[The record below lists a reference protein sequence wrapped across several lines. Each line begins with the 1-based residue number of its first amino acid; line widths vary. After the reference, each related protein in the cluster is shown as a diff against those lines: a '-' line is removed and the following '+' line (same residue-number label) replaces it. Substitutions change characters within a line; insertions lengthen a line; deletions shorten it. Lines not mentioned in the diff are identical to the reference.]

1 MRMKR
6 STTSIVRGNL
16 FKLALQKK
24 QPPTGDGEIE
34 TRNAEISA
42 ARRRLL
48 RYVGIPLLALA
59 IVLSAVLL
67 FPREQRLEPDVGEY
81 LLAIPAEN
89 ALLERIEVGD
99 VVQFYTEDGQIPSM
113 RYVMVASISDGS
125 LTVLVDETQLQ
136 DYLRQSAR
144 SGIAVIPVVRD
155 NAEAAAQALAQ
166 QRQWNSPEISLVL
179 SGTDCTLEVGQSIR
193 LLADVSV
200 TPEDATRPALCWS
213 SSDETVVKVEQ
224 DGALT
229 AVGVGTAT
237 VSASCGNASASCRVT
252 VLVCAEAMYF
262 DAESYGMTVG
272 STLQLPL
279 ALQPENATETICWES
294 SDETVATVDASGVV
308 AARAGGSVTI
318 TATGARTSASC
329 TINVS
334 VPADSIVLNSTDL
347 QLAVGAAG
355 QLVAVVMPE
364 NTSDKTVAWTSSDEA
379 VATVGQD
386 GVIHALA
393 AGTATVTAICGD
405 ATASCT
411 VTVAPAP

>member
-24 QPPTGDGEIE
+24 QPPNGDGEIE

-67 FPREQRLEPDVGEY
+67 FPREQRLEPTEQEY
-81 LLAIPAEN
+81 LLAVPAEN
-89 ALLERIEVGD
+89 ALLERIEAGD

-113 RYVMVASISDGS
+113 RYVMVASTADGS
-125 LTVLVDETQLQ
+125 LTVLVDEMQLQ

-144 SGIAVIPVVRD
+144 GGIAVVPVVHD
-155 NAEAAAQALAQ
+155 NAEAAAQAIAQ
-166 QRQWNSPEISLVL
+166 QRQWNSPEISLAL
-179 SGTDCTLEVGQSIR
+179 SDTDCTLEVGQSMR
-193 LLADVSV
+193 LESDMSV
-200 TPEDATRPALCWS
+200 VPENATRPALCWA
-213 SSDETVVKVEQ
+213 SSDETVVTVEQ
-224 DGALT
+224 DGTLT
-229 AVGVGTAT
+229 AVGAGTAT
-237 VSASCGNASASCRVT
+237 VSAVCGNASASCRVT
-252 VLVCAEAMYF
+252 VLICAETMCF
-262 DAESYGMTVG
+262 DAEAYSMTVG
-272 STLQLPL
+272 GALQLPI
-279 ALQPENATETICWES
+279 ALQPENATETIHWES
-294 SDETVATVDASGVV
+294 SDETVATVDAGGVV
-308 AARAGGSVTI
+308 TAHAGGSVTI

-329 TINVS
+329 TVNVS
-334 VPADSIVLNSTDL
+334 VPADSIVLNSTEL
-347 QLAVGAAG
+347 QLTVGAAG

-364 NTSDKTVAWTSSDEA
+364 NTSDKTVTWASSDET

-386 GVIHALA
+386 GAIHAVA

-405 ATASCT
+405 AAASCT
-411 VTVAPAP
+411 ITVAPAP